1 MLYAPWDF
9 RCKLFRSSFLYVA
22 GLFKK
27 INEIK
32 FIAINCNYYKGRCRS
47 MYKLLAFPVI
57 FAQTQYNQPIIF
69 NQFLSS
75 ERLYRRTS
83 LAFGLILN
91 KTIIS
96 TLNITLNQLNIYSL
110 NSNNLLKID
119 SFLINSTHKTQNVVD
134 WINKCLGN
142 FEEKIVKEIEID
154 DGESPSKSDA
164 LFKKLNSSTFN
175 VVLFTNLIGLRQQ
188 SSSLIALKNIAKI
201 INYCPSDSNKLELN
215 ELPQF
220 SSKNNLNNFIQKY
233 RNLCLIKE
241 QKIIFCCK
249 YYQHLCTN
257 YSFKEYIRQIY
268 GRFNYLLNLYCQSLK
283 QQKTQNSTSIIN
295 LLGLRQQYLN
305 CQLIKLLKKKFNYLF
320 KKEEFLKEEKNN
332 LNLLFGINCKLNK
345 TFGFLTIDKRIGNY
359 FMKKWG
365 GNYEKDEGKDS
376 IAIISREDEKIFW
389 LKREGKE
396 GLNMLVVNFY
406 FNENCFG
413 AKEIN
418 SETRN
423 SISQFISNFL
433 NSSLEWIPKNEV
445 LPSSKIK
452 NKKGT
457 SVLNKLNFELFNE
470 EILKKENRSF
480 DAVIFFSGGNWHGPS
495 KTVLHLFH
503 QFKIYFDNFR
513 EDIKFYLFD
522 ASKNSLPWAY
532 KFDRLPVVG
541 FFPSFIPNESNL
553 FPKELAFTF
562 PNLIGFLLPR
572 LNKLFKLK
580 IAFEFCLT
588 TNYCLNKNV
597 QNIEKLILNIN
608 RDLKLFGKL
617 KRRKRSDLIT
627 KYIKR

>member
-1 MLYAPWDF
+1 
-9 RCKLFRSSFLYVA
+9 
-22 GLFKK
+22 
-27 INEIK
+27 
-32 FIAINCNYYKGRCRS
+32 
-47 MYKLLAFPVI
+47 
-57 FAQTQYNQPIIF
+57 
-69 NQFLSS
+69 
-75 ERLYRRTS
+75 
-83 LAFGLILN
+83 
-91 KTIIS
+91 
-96 TLNITLNQLNIYSL
+96 
-110 NSNNLLKID
+110 
-119 SFLINSTHKTQNVVD
+119 
-134 WINKCLGN
+134 
-142 FEEKIVKEIEID
+142 
-154 DGESPSKSDA
+154 GESPSKSDA

-268 GRFNYLLNLYCQSLK
+268 GRFNCLKIFEIYPKYLLNLYCQSLK

-365 GNYEKDEGKDS
+365 NYEDDERKDS

-389 LKREGKE
+389 LKGEGKE
-396 GLNMLVVNFY
+396 GLN
-406 FNENCFG
+406 
-413 AKEIN
+413 I
-418 SETRN
+418 N
-423 SISQFISNFL
+423 SISQFILNFL

-452 NKKGT
+452 NKKAS

-503 QFKIYFDNFR
+503 QFKIYFDNFGQN
-513 EDIKFYLFD
+513 IKFYLFD

-617 KRRKRSDLIT
+617 VDFEYLAGLVMDMDTDTFKMLANTLLYLLEIDIFKNAGFGFRYAQI
-627 KYIKR
+627 